1 VHEILRLLTSGQRVL
16 DLGCAAGSFRPDE
29 TAAMVI
35 RADLDLQA
43 ARGGAPFVCS
53 DARRLPFACQS
64 FDAVILNHSLEHF
77 EGPATVLAEIGRIL
91 RAPAYLYVAVPDAS
105 TITDR
110 LYRWL
115 GRGGGHLNQFTDLA
129 ALVRLIEEQTG
140 LQLTGSRLLFSSL
153 AFLNRRNHAG
163 QRPRRIYLVGGGWE
177 WTLRIGTFVLRTC
190 DRLLS
195 TRGSIYGWACT
206 FGSPVQSELLARRQ
220 GACAKGPC
228 SRMLIND
235 ESSLTGEMLPWSNV
249 CIRCGAG
256 HASGRLLATGNVRR
270 GLLGIRIFRCPG
282 CGAENYF
289 TDDAAYAGMR

>member
-1 VHEILRLLTSGQRVL
+1 VHEILRLLTPGQRVL

-43 ARGGAPFVCS
+43 VRGAVAFVCC
-53 DARRLPFACQS
+53 DARLLPFAGQS
-64 FDAVILNHSLEHF
+64 LDAVILNHSLEHF
-77 EGPATVLAEIGRIL
+77 AHPATVMAEIGRIL
-91 RAPAYLYVAVPDAS
+91 RPPVYLYVAVPDAS

-129 ALVRLIEEQTG
+129 ALVKLIEEQTG
-140 LQLTGSRLLFSSL
+140 LHLTGSRLLFSSL

-163 QRPRRIYLVGGGWE
+163 KRPRRIYLVGGGWE

-190 DRLLS
+190 DRLLG

-206 FGSPVQSELLARRQ
+206 FGSAVQSE
-220 GACAKGPC
+220 
-228 SRMLIND
+228 
-235 ESSLTGEMLPWSNV
+235 TLPWSNV

-256 HASGRLLATGNVRR
+256 HASERLLASGNVRR
-270 GLLGIRIFRCPG
+270 GLLGIRIFRCPD